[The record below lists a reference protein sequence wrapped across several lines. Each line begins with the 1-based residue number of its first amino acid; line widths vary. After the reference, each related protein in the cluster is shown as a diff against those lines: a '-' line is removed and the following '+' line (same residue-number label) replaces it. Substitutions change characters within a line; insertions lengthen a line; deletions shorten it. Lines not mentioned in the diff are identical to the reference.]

1 MIENMESQMREMLF
15 GNESPLAN
23 LGLHKGAQ
31 DNFITAL
38 SLVGFEKMQAAS
50 SEDLR
55 AFFEANYDT
64 ESRSFQFQN
73 QESLFAFLGI
83 SEDGNSFE
91 SFFSLASQRE
101 DIGV

>member
-1 MIENMESQMREMLF
+1 MIENMESRMQEILF
-15 GNESPLAN
+15 GDEAPLTN
-23 LGLHKGAQ
+23 LDLHQGAQ

-38 SLVGFEKMQAAS
+38 ALVGLEKMQAAS

-73 QESLFAFLGI
+73 QESLFTFLGI